1 MRAEDI
7 NSLESESGVI
17 ATLIHH
23 PEFYYYSEHLLPGHF
38 TNKENA
44 CMYAAITRLVT
55 SEITNIDAY
64 NIIEVLNA
72 SEATRKLAE
81 ELQVERVSE
90 FIEMSDVLARGT
102 VEEYKLLVN
111 NVLDAAFRRDTFQK
125 LRECQA
131 LCFDREAENVQ
142 QRIYTLIDDVMTEF
156 SVGDELPIF
165 GEIADQVW
173 SEIVAHQDGHESG
186 SPFKFPTLNE
196 FVTIE
201 PGELVVLGA
210 PAKGAKSMFMLNTA
224 VDLLRQGKSVM
235 YIDSELSTRL
245 FMCRLI
251 SLLTGI
257 EFVRVRSGRYSPE
270 EAEKI
275 RQAIEWVKPKK
286 FVHIYMPIFDR
297 QAIYAAVKKISHRF
311 DPLDVL
317 IVDYLKSTG
326 DTDAYATYA
335 ELGKLTDTIKNDIA
349 GAMGIAALAAA
360 QLTESGRLADSAKIA
375 RNASTI
381 LLLVD
386 KTPQELENDGPEC
399 GNKKLVVSKNRNG
412 MQHVEGEYIDLQFD
426 GNICRLR
433 EAAQHI
439 VEEPY

>member
-17 ATLIHH
+17 ASLVHH
-23 PEFYYYSEHLLPGHF
+23 PEFVYYSEHLLPGHF
-38 TNKENA
+38 TNRENG
-44 CMYAAITRLVT
+44 CMYAAITKLV
-55 SEITNIDAY
+55 NGGIDHVAAY

-72 SEATRKLAE
+72 SAATRKLAE
-81 ELQVERVSE
+81 ELHVEQVNE
-90 FIEMSDVLARGT
+90 FIEMSDVLARNT
-102 VEEYKLLVN
+102 VEEYKLLVS
-111 NVLDAAFRRDTFQK
+111 NVLDAAFRRDAFRK
-125 LRECQA
+125 LKECQA
-131 LCFDREAENVQ
+131 LCFDREAENIEQ
-142 QRIYTLIDDVMTEF
+142 KIYAMVDEVMTEF
-156 SVGDELPIF
+156 SVGDDVPVF
-165 GEIADQVW
+165 GEIADAVW
-173 SEIVAHQDGHESG
+173 QDIVAHQDGHESG
-186 SPFKFPTLNE
+186 SPFKFDTLNE

-224 VDLLRQGKSVM
+224 VDLLKRGRSVM

-251 SLLTGI
+251 SHLTKI

-275 RQAIEWVKPKK
+275 QKAIAWIKPKK

-297 QAIYAAVKKISHRF
+297 QAIYTAVKKVYHRF

-335 ELGKLTDTIKNDIA
+335 ELGKLTDMIKNDIA
-349 GAMGIAALAAA
+349 GAMGIASMAAA

-381 LLLVD
+381 LLLLD
-386 KTPQELENDGPEC
+386 KTAEEIDRDGAEC
-399 GNKKLVVSKNRNG
+399 GNKKLIVSKNRNG
-412 MQHVEGEYIDLQFD
+412 MQHVDGEWIDLQFF
-426 GNICRLR
+426 GNVCTLT
-433 EAAQHI
+433 EARQHI
-439 VEEPY
+439 QEQPY

>member
-1 MRAEDI
+1 M
-7 NSLESESGVI
+7 
-17 ATLIHH
+17 
-23 PEFYYYSEHLLPGHF
+23 
-38 TNKENA
+38 
-44 CMYAAITRLVT
+44 
-55 SEITNIDAY
+55 
-64 NIIEVLNA
+64 
-72 SEATRKLAE
+72 
-81 ELQVERVSE
+81 
-90 FIEMSDVLARGT
+90 
-102 VEEYKLLVN
+102 
-111 NVLDAAFRRDTFQK
+111 LDAAFRRDTFQK

-245 FMCRLI
+245 FMCRLV

-275 RQAIEWVKPKK
+275 RQAIEWVKPKR

-360 QLTESGRLADSAKIA
+360 QLTETGRLADSAKIA

-412 MQHVEGEYIDLQFD
+412 MQHVDGEYIDLQFD

-433 EAAQHI
+433 EAKQH
-439 VEEPY
+439 VAEEPY